1 MPQIKPYPNK
11 IWQQNETIDR
21 YEMNDISST
30 LYEITSDYNDFFTQ
44 FTSADDTQTAAV
56 RVKNYIDSFTCH
68 TSFADDD
75 GLVSSINDNTAS
87 FGSIGSYYDSISSN
101 EDGIT
106 ALEKKCERIEK
117 FITSIGNRVVNMGY
131 GSAGMVSVAGQYAS
145 SAGQSASNARNWAIS
160 SGLVNEEDYSAR
172 YYADLAKEWAISSQP
187 IETGETTQNDQN
199 VTVNITDYSAK
210 HYADELLKYVNT
222 ILPWDGT
229 KDIVIRNTII
239 PGFSTDG
246 GKKLIFNID
255 IGKLIDDTLISSIST
270 AESVEAS
277 GLFSNFYTAPL
288 EVSSQSRIKL
298 TTLGSV
304 LMNYST
310 YNSPFDITDYPE
322 GTIITAKIL
331 VDKPIA
337 GDDISSITS
346 TPYYPSNILT
356 LILTNPQSHKYK
368 VKKNKKTYTYT
379 CSGWCTGANAQ
390 IGNTTVLM
398 YIDKLII
405 RVKDEFWATL
415 NSWSSALDEMFSST
429 DDSITSGTDTTDAE
443 NNNNP

>member
-1 MPQIKPYPNK
+1 MPKINSYPNK
-11 IWQQNETIDR
+11 TWQQNETIER

-30 LYEITSDYNDFFTQ
+30 LYEITSDYNDFFAQ

-117 FITSIGNRVVNMGY
+117 FITSIGERVVSMGN
-131 GSAGMVSVAGQYAS
+131 G
-145 SAGQSASNARNWAIS
+145 S
-160 SGLVNEEDYSAR
+160 SGLVQRAMDWAESDNIISDTTSSHSAK
-172 YYADLAKEWAISSQP
+172 YYAGLASNLAINAAASANLAHDWAISTVE
-187 IETGETTQNDQN
+187 IESGN
-199 VTVNITDYSAK
+199 YSAQY
-210 HYADELLKYVNT
+210 YADELRGYVNT

-239 PGFSTDG
+239 PGFSTDS
-246 GKKLIFNID
+246 GKKLIFNIN

-270 AESVEAS
+270 AESVETS
-277 GLFSNFYTAPL
+277 GLFNSFYVAPL

-298 TTLGSV
+298 ATLGSV

-310 YNSPFDITDYPE
+310 YNSPFIATDYPQ
-322 GTIITAKIL
+322 GTTITAKIL

-356 LILTNPQSHKYK
+356 LILTNPQSHTYK
-368 VKKNKKTYTYT
+368 INKKSYT
-379 CSGWCTGANAQ
+379 CTGWCTKVNTQ
-390 IGNTTVLM
+390 IGNTSVLM

-405 RVKDEFWATL
+405 RVKDDFWATL
-415 NSWSSALDEMFSST
+415 NSWSSALDEMFSSA
-429 DDSITSGTDTTDAE
+429 DD
-443 NNNNP
+443 